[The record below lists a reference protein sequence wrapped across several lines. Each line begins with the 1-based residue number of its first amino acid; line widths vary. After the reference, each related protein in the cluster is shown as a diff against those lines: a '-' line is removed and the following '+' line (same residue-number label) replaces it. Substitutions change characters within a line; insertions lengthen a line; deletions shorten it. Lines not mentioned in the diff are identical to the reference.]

1 MNKRLTIEEKIAHIL
16 TLQSPKWE
24 IVKEQYERMCAD
36 HRIGEA
42 EIAAWFGYK
51 NKISFK
57 QSSAYRRI
65 VLGIVRVWLR
75 TQ

>member
-1 MNKRLTIEEKIAHIL
+1 MKLTIDEKIAHIL

-24 IVKEQYERMCAD
+24 IVREQYERMCGD
-36 HRIGEA
+36 HRITEA

-51 NKISFK
+51 NTISFT
-57 QSSAYRRI
+57 QSTAYRKR
-65 VLGIVRVWLR
+65 VLGIVRLWLR

>member
-1 MNKRLTIEEKIAHIL
+1 MNSLTFFEKIQHIL

-24 IVKEQYERMCAD
+24 IVREQYERMCGD
-36 HRIGEA
+36 HRITEA
-42 EIAAWFGYK
+42 EIASMFGYK

>member
-1 MNKRLTIEEKIAHIL
+1 MQLSFDERIAHIL

-24 IVKEQYERMCAD
+24 IVKEQYERMLSD
-36 HRIGEA
+36 HRISEV

-57 QSSAYRRI
+57 QSSAYRRV
-65 VLGIVRVWLR
+65 VLGIVRLWLR